1 MPDDWM
7 AGLSG
12 QGLAFVVLAAFLAG
26 SARGFSGFGAALIFI
41 PLASAVVG
49 PKLASATLLVVDAI
63 LTLGMLPAA
72 FRLADRREVATMAL
86 GAVVGV
92 PLGTLA
98 LAVVDPVL
106 LRWAICSLAFLLLLF
121 LISGWRYLGRPHTA
135 LTVGVGGIAGVFSG
149 AAQLG
154 GSPVVAYWLSGSSAG
169 ARVRANVIAYFAV
182 STVIS
187 IASYLVGG
195 LFEARVFLLCALA
208 APTYAIGLRL
218 GSTLHRTTD
227 ERHFRRVCFVLIGA
241 SAVAGLPLFDG
252 LWRS

>member
-1 MPDDWM
+1 MLMDWT
-7 AGLSG
+7 AGLSSVG
-12 QGLAFVVLAAFLAG
+12 MVFVAIAAFLAG

-72 FRLADRREVATMAL
+72 FQLADRREVATMAV
-86 GAVVGV
+86 GALVGV

-98 LAVVDPVL
+98 LTLIDPAA
-106 LRWAICSLAFLLLLF
+106 LRWAICALAFLLLVF
-121 LISGWRYLGRPHTA
+121 LMSGWRYLGRPHKA
-135 LTVGVGGIAGVFSG
+135 LTIAVGGVAGFFSG

-154 GSPVVAYWLSGSSAG
+154 GSPVVAYWLSGTSG
-169 ARVRANVIAYFAV
+169 GPRVRANVIAYFAI

-187 IASYLVGG
+187 IASYLAGG
-195 LFEARVFLLCALA
+195 LFETRVFLLCALS
-208 APTYAIGLRL
+208 APTYACGLRL
-218 GSTLHRTTD
+218 GSMLHRTTD
-227 ERHFRRVCFVLIGA
+227 ERFFRRVCFALIGA
-241 SAVAGLPLFDG
+241 AAVAGLPLFDS